1 MFEVGGGKAEI
12 GMFSAAQSQILL
24 DTIIKTLAIWLQK
37 ELRCR
42 VTVRG
47 KQRSE
52 GEGDTCPFAESAED
66 PMVHVHV
73 WMMINCNYLSS
84 TWPAC
89 QEAAQD

>member
-12 GMFSAAQSQILL
+12 GMFSVAQSQILL
-24 DTIIKTLAIWLQK
+24 DTIIQTLAIWLQK

-52 GEGDTCPFAESAED
+52 GGRGGDTCSFAESAED

-73 WMMINCNYLSS
+73 
-84 TWPAC
+84 
-89 QEAAQD
+89 